1 MFHSYVLPYKKRT
14 LSLGIDRTT
23 IALLF
28 DVKARHSYRLVCNV
42 MTFNLIVRFNLVFFS
57 FNLVG
62 FSGLMETTFFFCNF
76 TYNFV

>member
-42 MTFNLIVRFNLVFFS
+42 MTFNLIVRFNLVFF
-57 FNLVG
+57 
-62 FSGLMETTFFFCNF
+62 FF
-76 TYNFV
+76 